1 MPEQN
6 DTKALGYGL
15 LTVALWSTVASAFT
29 LALRHVTPFELLFYS
44 SLFATL
50 ILGSI
55 VLATTRRMELA
66 RWNRRDV
73 GRSALLGLLNPAVY
87 YLLLFEAYARLPT
100 QEALLLN
107 FAWPVVLVVLSVIIL
122 RQKIHP
128 LAVASLLIS
137 FCGVIVIA
145 TRGNPASMHLENP
158 IGVGLALAS
167 TVVWAVYWIYS
178 STDERDSVNR
188 LFGNFWCGTIYLA
201 IYGLATDSITLPGRA
216 GLIGTLYV
224 AAFEMAFAFVFWL
237 QALKLARHTAQVSS
251 LIFLTPFCSLIVI
264 HFVVGETLYTSTL
277 VGLVLIVG
285 GIAGEK
291 WIGAR
296 APSG

>member
-50 ILGSI
+50 ILGGI

-87 YLLLFEAYARLPT
+87 YLLLFEAYARLPA

-145 TRGNPASMHLENP
+145 TRGNPASMRLENP

-178 STDERDSVNR
+178 STDERD
-188 LFGNFWCGTIYLA
+188 
-201 IYGLATDSITLPGRA
+201 GR
-216 GLIGTLYV
+216 G
-224 AAFEMAFAFVFWL
+224 
-237 QALKLARHTAQVSS
+237 
-251 LIFLTPFCSLIVI
+251 
-264 HFVVGETLYTSTL
+264 
-277 VGLVLIVG
+277 
-285 GIAGEK
+285 
-291 WIGAR
+291 
-296 APSG
+296 